1 MMGVRSLCNGIG
13 PALFGLFFFLFD
25 VDLYY
30 NEMLPH
36 DKDLILSNKTSRSPN
51 DLNTRV
57 SIIKMN
63 NPFVKD
69 QIVLEKR
76 KVIRLRYANK
86 FVNHKFYLMFSIFLF
101 QSKA

>member
-30 NEMLPH
+30 NEILPN

-57 SIIKMN
+57 SIIIIN
-63 NPFVKD
+63 NLICLRSNSLKKTKSDKVT
-69 QIVLEKR
+69 LR
-76 KVIRLRYANK
+76 K
-86 FVNHKFYLMFSIFLF
+86 
-101 QSKA
+101 